1 MVATTR
7 SKGNLTLLPK
17 ASKAGI
23 TKRSKS
29 TSANALSS
37 RLAHDG
43 STTPTPAV
51 AKAMA
56 TPSSQTPNVAVPIA
70 RPASL
75 TATNALLVSPPLAP
89 TQVSPHASA
98 ASPSPSGSTT
108 TTSDILKAGIA
119 HLLSVEP
126 KLAPL
131 IESHPCALFSPAGL
145 AEPVDPFYSLMSGI
159 ISQQISSAAARSIK
173 SKFISLFQPALENAG
188 LTFPTPAMV
197 LGCSQ
202 EFLRTGGLSTRK
214 AEYAHSL
221 AETFVGGDLSAEIL
235 SSASDEEVVRRLVA
249 VKGIGAWSAEMFL
262 MFGLKRMDVFS
273 LGDLGIQRGQ
283 AVIAGR
289 DVGKLKNGGKG
300 KWKYM
305 SEEDMIK
312 HSEPFRPY
320 RSLYMWYLWKAS
332 DVSVESLKNT
342 TSSSGAAAA
351 AAKKK
356 KAPAK
361 KASGPE

>member
-56 TPSSQTPNVAVPIA
+56 TPSSQTPNVVVLIA

-98 ASPSPSGSTT
+98 ASPSPSGSTTT

-249 VKGIGAWSAEMFL
+249 VKGIGGESP
-262 MFGLKRMDVFS
+262 VS
-273 LGDLGIQRGQ
+273 L
-283 AVIAGR
+283 
-289 DVGKLKNGGKG
+289 
-300 KWKYM
+300 W
-305 SEEDMIK
+305 
-312 HSEPFRPY
+312 
-320 RSLYMWYLWKAS
+320 
-332 DVSVESLKNT
+332 
-342 TSSSGAAAA
+342 
-351 AAKKK
+351 
-356 KAPAK
+356 
-361 KASGPE
+361 

>member
-7 SKGNLTLLPK
+7 SKGNLTLLLK
-17 ASKAGI
+17 ASKAGV

-29 TSANALSS
+29 TSANASSSSS

-56 TPSSQTPNVAVPIA
+56 TPSSQTPNVAVPVA
-70 RPASL
+70 RPASP

-98 ASPSPSGSTT
+98 GSTT

-131 IESHPCALFSPAGL
+131 IASHPCALFSPAGL

-159 ISQQISSAAARSIK
+159 ISQQISSAAARSVK

-221 AETFVGGDLSAEIL
+221 AEKFLGGDLSAEIL

-249 VKGIGAWSAEMFL
+249 VKGIGGESP
-262 MFGLKRMDVFS
+262 VS
-273 LGDLGIQRGQ
+273 LR
-283 AVIAGR
+283 
-289 DVGKLKNGGKG
+289 
-300 KWKYM
+300 
-305 SEEDMIK
+305 
-312 HSEPFRPY
+312 
-320 RSLYMWYLWKAS
+320 
-332 DVSVESLKNT
+332 
-342 TSSSGAAAA
+342 
-351 AAKKK
+351 
-356 KAPAK
+356 
-361 KASGPE
+361 

>member
-7 SKGNLTLLPK
+7 SKSSLTLLLK
-17 ASKAGI
+17 ASKAGV

-37 RLAHDG
+37 RLAHDHGG
-43 STTPTPAV
+43 SVTPTLAV

-70 RPASL
+70 RPASP
-75 TATNALLVSPPLAP
+75 TATNAPLLVVSSPLPP
-89 TQVSPHASA
+89 TPVLPHASA
-98 ASPSPSGSTT
+98 ASSPSGPTT
-108 TTSDILKAGIA
+108 TTSDILKAGID

-131 IESHPCALFSPAGL
+131 IKSHPCALYSPAGL
-145 AEPVDPFYSLMSGI
+145 AEPVDPFYSLMCGI
-159 ISQQISSAAARSIK
+159 ISQQISSAAARSVK
-173 SKFISLFQPALENAG
+173 LKFISLFQPALEDAG

-197 LGCSQ
+197 LECPQ
-202 EFLRTGGLSTRK
+202 ELLRTGGLSTRK
-214 AEYAHSL
+214 TEYVHSL
-221 AETFVGGDLSAEIL
+221 AEKFVSGDLSAEIL
-235 SSASDEEVVRRLVA
+235 SSACDEEVVRRLVA
-249 VKGIGAWSAEMFL
+249 VRGIGVWSAEMFL
-262 MFGLKRMDVFS
+262 VFGLKRMDVFS

-289 DVGKLKNGGKG
+289 DVGKLKSGGKG

-312 HSEPFRPY
+312 HSKPFRPY

-342 TSSSGAAAA
+342 TSSG

-356 KAPAK
+356 KNASSK
-361 KASGPE
+361 KASMPE

>member
-7 SKGNLTLLPK
+7 SKGDLTLLLK

-29 TSANALSS
+29 TSANALSSSS

-56 TPSSQTPNVAVPIA
+56 TQGSQTPNVAVPIA
-70 RPASL
+70 RPASP

-89 TQVSPHASA
+89 TPVSPHASA
-98 ASPSPSGSTT
+98 ASPSSSPSTT

-131 IESHPCALFSPAGL
+131 ITSHPCALFSPAGL
-145 AEPVDPFYSLMSGI
+145 VEPVDPFYSLMCGI
-159 ISQQISSAAARSIK
+159 ISQQISSAAARSVK
-173 SKFISLFQPALENAG
+173 LKFIHLFQPALENAR

-197 LGCSQ
+197 LGFSQ

-221 AETFVGGDLSAEIL
+221 AEKFVSGDLSAEIL
-235 SSASDEEVVRRLVA
+235 SSASDEEVIRRLVA
-249 VKGIGAWSAEMFL
+249 VRGIGAWSAEMFL
-262 MFGLKRMDVFS
+262 LFGLKRMDVFS

-289 DVGKLKNGGKG
+289 DVGKLKSGGKG

-305 SEEDMIK
+305 SEADMIK

-332 DVSVESLKNT
+332 DQQAK
-342 TSSSGAAAA
+342 
-351 AAKKK
+351 KKK